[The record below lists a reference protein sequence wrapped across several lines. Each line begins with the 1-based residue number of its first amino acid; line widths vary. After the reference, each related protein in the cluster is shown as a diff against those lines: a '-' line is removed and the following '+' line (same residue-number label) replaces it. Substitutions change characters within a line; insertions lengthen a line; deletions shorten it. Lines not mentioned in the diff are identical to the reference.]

1 MFKPHIVD
9 KVLPYALLGM
19 TAETGV
25 IDAVSYLA
33 LGRVFTANMT
43 GNLVFLA
50 FASTGTP
57 EVSLARTLSALLAF
71 LVGAAVSGRIL
82 ASSGVEDAI
91 RPAMFS
97 FGLETVFLAAA
108 TVSAVGY
115 NRSPTPVPFQLYSI
129 IVLTAVA
136 MGIRNAAVRK
146 LGVPDLTT
154 TVLTLT
160 VTGLAAD
167 SSLAGG
173 SNPRWQRRTG
183 SILAMVLGAAL
194 GAIIVRH
201 SVFAALSLAAATSL
215 FCFALLVF
223 LVRWNSLGEPAR
235 SARQS
240 TV

>member
-1 MFKPHIVD
+1 
-9 KVLPYALLGM
+9 M
-19 TAETGV
+19 TAVTGL
-25 IDAVSYLA
+25 IDPVSYLA
-33 LGRVFTANMT
+33 LGHVFTVNMT

-50 FASTGTP
+50 FASTGAP
-57 EVSLARTLSALLAF
+57 EVSVARTLSALLAF

-82 ASSGVEDAI
+82 ASTGVEDAI
-91 RPAMFS
+91 RPAMFC
-97 FGLETVFLAAA
+97 FGLETAFLAAS

-115 NRSPTPVPFQLYSI
+115 NHVPTPASFHLYPI

-146 LGVPDLTT
+146 LGVADLTT

-173 SNPRWQRRTG
+173 SNIRWQRRTG
-183 SILAMVLGAAL
+183 SILAIVLGAAL

-201 SVFAALSLAAATSL
+201 SVFAALGLATATSL
-215 FCFALLVF
+215 ICFAALLF
-223 LVRWNSLGEPAR
+223 SVRWNSLGEPVR
-235 SARQS
+235 TTQQS

>member
-1 MFKPHIVD
+1 MFKPHSVA

-19 TAETGV
+19 TAVTGL

-50 FASTGTP
+50 FASTGAP

-71 LVGAAVSGRIL
+71 LVGAALSGRIL
-82 ASSGVEDAI
+82 ASTGVGDAI

-97 FGLETVFLAAA
+97 FGLETAFLAVA

-115 NRSPTPVPFQLYSI
+115 NRSPTPVSFQLYSI
-129 IVLTAVA
+129 IVLTAAA

-167 SSLAGG
+167 SFLAGG
-173 SNPRWQRRTG
+173 SNLRWQRRTG
-183 SILAMVLGAAL
+183 SILAMVFGAAL
-194 GAIIVRH
+194 GATIIRH
-201 SVFAALSLAAATSL
+201 SVFAALGLAAATSL
-215 FCFALLVF
+215 FCFAALLF
-223 LVRWNSLGEPAR
+223 SVRWNSSAEPVGTAQQ
-235 SARQS
+235 SA
-240 TV
+240 V

>member
-1 MFKPHIVD
+1 MFKPHSVD

-19 TAETGV
+19 TAVTGL

-33 LGRVFTANMT
+33 LGHVFTANMT

-50 FASTGTP
+50 FASTGAA
-57 EVSLARTLSALLAF
+57 EVSLTRTLSALLAF

-82 ASSGVEDAI
+82 ASTGVQYTI

-97 FGLETVFLAAA
+97 FGLETALLSAA

-115 NRSPTPVPFQLYSI
+115 NRSPASVSFQLYSI

-194 GAIIVRH
+194 GAIIVKH
-201 SVFAALSLAAATSL
+201 SVFAALCLAAATSL
-215 FCFALLVF
+215 ICFAALLF
-223 LVRWNSLGEPAR
+223 SVRWNSSVEPVRTAQ
-235 SARQS
+235 QS

>member
-1 MFKPHIVD
+1 MFKPHSVD

-19 TAETGV
+19 TAVTGV
-25 IDAVSYLA
+25 IDAISYLA
-33 LGRVFTANMT
+33 LGHVFTANMT
-43 GNLVFLA
+43 GNLVFLG
-50 FASTGTP
+50 FASTGAR

-71 LVGAAVSGRIL
+71 LAGAAVSGRIL
-82 ASSGVEDAI
+82 ASTEVEDAI

-97 FGLETVFLAAA
+97 FGLETAFLAAA

-115 NRSPTPVPFQLYSI
+115 NRNSTTVSFQVYSI

-146 LGVPDLTT
+146 LGVQDLTT

-173 SNPRWQRRTG
+173 SNPRWQRRIG

-194 GAIIVRH
+194 GTIFIRH
-201 SVFAALSLAAATSL
+201 SVFAALCFAAAISL
-215 FCFALLVF
+215 FCFAALLF
-223 LVRWNSLGEPAR
+223 SVRWNSSGEPVRA
-235 SARQS
+235 AQQS
-240 TV
+240 TL